1 MSLALY
7 PTGQLRFWTEPE
19 ISLREGLIPRLLYAV
34 KQPLF
39 NLNKAWR
46 FERIEGPLLTPV
58 SHLSSAY
65 TMEDV
70 WATNGVTAGEAVVMR
85 AETTVSSYLYA
96 QYLMSQEGGSS
107 KLPLCVWQTGKSFR
121 REESEGAS
129 ASRLRFFEFYQQ
141 EFQCIYSKTTGA
153 DYATPVIESV
163 RREIE
168 LITGLT
174 ARVVPSD
181 RLPAYS
187 ENTFDVEVRN
197 QGPWREMCSISIRN
211 DFSDTTW
218 VLEVA
223 AGLDRLI
230 SVIGGLGV

>member
-7 PTGQLRFWTEPE
+7 PTGQLRFWTEAE

-34 KQPLF
+34 KQPLLT
-39 NLNKAWR
+39 LNKAWR
-46 FERIEGPLLTPV
+46 FERVEGTLLTPI
-58 SHLSSAY
+58 SHLSPAY
-65 TMEDV
+65 TVDDV
-70 WATNGVTAGEAVVMR
+70 WATNGTIAGEAVVMR
-85 AETTVSSYLYA
+85 AETTASSYLYA
-96 QYLMSQEGGSS
+96 RHLMAQDGGSI

-121 REESEGAS
+121 REEGEGAS

-153 DYATPVIESV
+153 DYATPVIENT

-168 LITGLT
+168 LITGLPS
-174 ARVVPSD
+174 RVVASD

-187 ENTFDVEVRN
+187 EKTVDVEVEFN
-197 QGPWREMCSISIRN
+197 GHWREMCSISKRT
-211 DFSDTTW
+211 DFSDGVY

-223 AGLDRLI
+223 VGLDRL
-230 SVIGGLGV
+230 VYVVKGVA